1 MKLASLAIF
10 AVASILWMSPSQA
23 EDCTEMAAQ
32 DMNSEIEAGLLL
44 AETSE
49 SLDADGQSK
58 IESLRQEFS
67 KAGDAQTQALESGD
81 DAKLNDVCQ
90 TYKDI
95 LAQIETL
102 MN

>member
-1 MKLASLAIF
+1 MKLASLAVF
-10 AVASILWMSPSQA
+10 AVAGLLWVSPLQA

-58 IESLRQEFS
+58 IVSLRQEFS

-81 DAKLNDVCQ
+81 DAKLNEVCE

-95 LAQIETL
+95 LAQVEAL
-102 MN
+102 KN